1 MSPQWMAY
9 FCMRETILFNCAEDA
24 EACSE
29 VVSFSQ
35 RREYDSRSSSLS
47 ITCAVASEEVF
58 FLVCVCVCVQ
68 RSEAEEEETGALEP
82 PGPVEMR
89 NDLTLSSSSNV

>member
-1 MSPQWMAY
+1 
-9 FCMRETILFNCAEDA
+9 MRETILFNCAEDA

-47 ITCAVASEEVF
+47 ITCAVASEEDF
-58 FLVCVCVCVQ
+58 FGVCVCVCAKG
-68 RSEAEEEETGALEP
+68 RSRGRRNWCLGAAGAGRDEK
-82 PGPVEMR
+82 
-89 NDLTLSSSSNV
+89 